1 MSATAKTVKEILC
14 VLSNNELIQLIHDY
28 DLLEL
33 YGYIGQCLLRTKV
46 EEIWDNDQLLYFRL
60 HATGIVLQAQREL
73 LSRHEIV

>member
-1 MSATAKTVKEILC
+1 MSATAKTVKEIVC

-46 EEIWDNDQLLYFRL
+46 EEICDNDQLLYFRL
-60 HATGIVLQAQREL
+60 RATGIVLKAQREL